1 MAKIAEAEEGS
12 QFEVIDKPRPP
23 ELKSK
28 PRRSI
33 MVILAGLSAG
43 VLGVFAAFLIEF
55 VRRRKEQEAKEKNS

>member
-1 MAKIAEAEEGS
+1 
-12 QFEVIDKPRPP
+12 
-23 ELKSK
+23 
-28 PRRSI
+28 